1 MEYKKY
7 NKIKTALNPLQDIN
21 NTPFNRKR
29 ANVFR
34 VSSHFVFFAF
44 LLFIVLRCL

>member
-21 NTPFNRKR
+21 NTPFNRKGVASFRYKRKR
-29 ANVFR
+29 AKI
-34 VSSHFVFFAF
+34 S
-44 LLFIVLRCL
+44 